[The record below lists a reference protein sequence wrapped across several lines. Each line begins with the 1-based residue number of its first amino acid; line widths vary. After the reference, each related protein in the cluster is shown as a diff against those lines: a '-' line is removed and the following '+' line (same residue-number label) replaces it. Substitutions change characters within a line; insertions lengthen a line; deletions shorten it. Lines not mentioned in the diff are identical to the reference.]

1 MTGIIKTDQ
10 LQGAQSST
18 ITIPS
23 GNNLTVGGAFT
34 SQGIDDNA
42 NAVAITIDTSEN
54 VLVKKTA
61 SNYQSVGVEAK
72 STGQLWATADGNN
85 PILAVR
91 KSSDGKIQTFFKD
104 TTEVGSIGVDNST
117 DLVITSTDDIFFN
130 VAGASNNI
138 LQLYGGS
145 GANSQVK
152 FDSPVYPLTDN
163 TRDLGNSTER
173 WQDLYLSGG
182 AFIGGTGSANYLD
195 DYEEG
200 SWTPSLG
207 GNTVY
212 NSQVGKY
219 TKIGNLVTIMC
230 NVYVNTQGT
239 GSVSQISG
247 LPFTVSNITEYNAN
261 GSSHVAHCA
270 GLAQNV
276 SSITPAPMKNAT
288 TIRFFYIA
296 AGGGNTNAANSNVFQ
311 NGTDMYF
318 TCTYRTG

>member
-182 AFIGGTGSANYLD
+182 VFLGGTGSANKLD

-200 SWTPSLG
+200 TWTP
-207 GNTVY
+207 NFTNK
-212 NSQVGKY
+212 NSSATQGSY
-219 TKIGNLVTIMC
+219 TKVGNFVTCTFDLQAGGSNTNVNVTGVPFAMLVGAG
-230 NVYVNTQGT
+230 QRG
-239 GSVSQISG
+239 G
-247 LPFTVSNITEYNAN
+247 
-261 GSSHVAHCA
+261 
-270 GLAQNV
+270 GLATYQNRNSTEVWTVIPV
-276 SSITPAPMKNAT
+276 SSSAINLYHGAASRTITASETVIGTFSFFT
-288 TIRFFYIA
+288 T
-296 AGGGNTNAANSNVFQ
+296 S
-311 NGTDMYF
+311 
-318 TCTYRTG
+318 